1 MRRDRA
7 VTRTAFISEGCDILK
22 WTVVLKQINAHFSE
36 DIIMNEGQ
44 RNNITIEALAT
55 VLGGSFLINFALLL
69 LWFCIFLF
77 LPEWFYRIN
86 ENWFAISRHEFDL
99 INYTGIA
106 FLKIVNIVFFL
117 CPYLSIKL
125 WLRKNKLNN

>member
-1 MRRDRA
+1 
-7 VTRTAFISEGCDILK
+7 
-22 WTVVLKQINAHFSE
+22 
-36 DIIMNEGQ
+36 MNEGQ
-44 RNNITIEALAT
+44 RNNITIEALAA

>member
-1 MRRDRA
+1 
-7 VTRTAFISEGCDILK
+7 
-22 WTVVLKQINAHFSE
+22 
-36 DIIMNEGQ
+36 MNEGQ
-44 RNNITIEALAT
+44 RHSITLEALAT
-55 VLGGSFLINFALLL
+55 VLGGAFLINFALLL

-86 ENWFAISRHEFDL
+86 EKWFAIGRHEFDL

-106 FLKIVNIVFFL
+106 FMKIINIVFFL

-125 WLRKNKLNN
+125 WLRKKKLNN

>member
-1 MRRDRA
+1 
-7 VTRTAFISEGCDILK
+7 
-22 WTVVLKQINAHFSE
+22 
-36 DIIMNEGQ
+36 MNEGQ

-69 LWFCIFLF
+69 LWFCIILF
-77 LPEWFYRIN
+77 LPEWFYRMN
-86 ENWFAISRHEFDL
+86 EKWFAISRHEFDL

-106 FLKIVNIVFFL
+106 FMKIINIVFFL

-125 WLRKNKLNN
+125 WLRKKKLNN